1 MRHESLIIIS
11 LILASTLV
19 HPTTVGGSAPGQTQS
34 PRDTTARA
42 AEAGAPASIEG
53 RIVAASTGQPLK
65 RARVVA
71 TARDFRGRL
80 STQTDETGRYV
91 LTDLRAGAYTLTVS
105 KPGFITVSY
114 GQRRSRQPA
123 TPVQVRAGQ
132 ELRDIS
138 LALPAGSVITGHVA
152 DEDGAPL
159 PLATVRLLRYVY
171 QQGQR
176 QLVPVGA
183 DRTDDRGQYRVFG
196 LELGD
201 YFVSAVVSR
210 QLTTGGGRLGLAFEL
225 GAGGRALRPV
235 NEPAQPDVNAP
246 DDPLGYAPTYYPG
259 VTSLVEAVPVTVG
272 LSAELS
278 GVDFAV
284 RLVPTSTVSGVVF
297 GADGDPATAAQVML
311 IPGDGP
317 VAPGATLG
325 ARVQP
330 EGRFEV
336 RAVPPGRWF
345 LRAITR
351 GGFGGRRGGGF
362 GGTPTFASQTLVI
375 DGFDVTD
382 LTLVLAPGATISGS
396 IIFNAANQTAPADI
410 ARIRV
415 TANSLE
421 PVPFLANANGRVNTD
436 GTFVLENV
444 AGGARFV
451 RATGV
456 PDGWM
461 LEAVY
466 LNGQDVIDTP
476 LDFDGTRRVEGVR
489 LVLTDQV
496 TQLSGVVHDGQGTEL
511 TDFTVIAFPIDERR
525 WGPGSR
531 YVQASR
537 PDQNARYQIRG
548 LPAGEY
554 LLAAVDV
561 VEQGEWHDPRFL
573 QRLRP
578 GALRVSLAAGELTE
592 LNITL
597 TSQAP

>member
-1 MRHESLIIIS
+1 MRQESLIIIS

-19 HPTTVGGSAPGQTQS
+19 HPTTVGGSAQGQTQS
-34 PRDTTARA
+34 PRDTSARA
-42 AEAGAPASIEG
+42 AEAGASASIEG

-176 QLVPVGA
+176 QLVPGGA
-183 DRTDDRGQYRVFG
+183 DRTD
-196 LELGD
+196 
-201 YFVSAVVSR
+201 
-210 QLTTGGGRLGLAFEL
+210 
-225 GAGGRALRPV
+225 
-235 NEPAQPDVNAP
+235 
-246 DDPLGYAPTYYPG
+246 
-259 VTSLVEAVPVTVG
+259 
-272 LSAELS
+272 
-278 GVDFAV
+278 
-284 RLVPTSTVSGVVF
+284 
-297 GADGDPATAAQVML
+297 
-311 IPGDGP
+311 
-317 VAPGATLG
+317 
-325 ARVQP
+325 
-330 EGRFEV
+330 
-336 RAVPPGRWF
+336 
-345 LRAITR
+345 
-351 GGFGGRRGGGF
+351 
-362 GGTPTFASQTLVI
+362 
-375 DGFDVTD
+375 
-382 LTLVLAPGATISGS
+382 
-396 IIFNAANQTAPADI
+396 
-410 ARIRV
+410 
-415 TANSLE
+415 
-421 PVPFLANANGRVNTD
+421 
-436 GTFVLENV
+436 
-444 AGGARFV
+444 V

-525 WGPGSR
+525 WGPWSR
-531 YVQASR
+531 YVKAAR